1 MADDKEREKL
11 VKRIADLEAQL
22 NKYIKA
28 GAEDAAKRVEYAR
41 GLTEELKD
49 QLGIQ
54 TRINEGEKTLLSLAN
69 KIAQSAQ
76 ENTVELGRSKDLKAS
91 IKKDEKLIA
100 DALREQLIIQKSLG
114 EDQLKSAES
123 IFEENKKRLNILGG
137 IDSLE
142 KQILTAS
149 EDEKKILKDQ
159 IKAQYDL
166 LAISENQLDNLL
178 KEVDAETQRYVLAS
192 QLLEQAQENLKAKE
206 EEQKVQ
212 DEINKKLGLTG
223 GILKGLGEILPGG
236 LDKTLGIEKATEAME
251 EFADKVARGEETGG
265 RLKILGIGLQSMAGS
280 FLKNITDPAA
290 VFTAAAK
297 GFLEVDKAQKE
308 FRSQTGQ
315 SVSQIDAINNSF
327 ISTADY
333 IKAASELTKELG
345 VNAAV
350 AFNKEDIA
358 EVGELTKGM
367 GLASKEA
374 ANLAKLSKVSG
385 TNLADNTKA
394 IEGSFKSF
402 VQTNRTALNFGDVL
416 KDVGNVSEAVS
427 MSLGSNPEKIAK
439 AAMEAR
445 KFGLNLEQADKIASS
460 LLDFESSISAEL
472 EAELLTG
479 KDLNLEKAR
488 SAALNNDLATVSK
501 EIGKNAEI
509 NAAFSKGNRIEQEAI
524 AKALGM
530 NRDDMA
536 KMIYQQKIQNGLTAE
551 QAAKAADI
559 NLDEAKRLETQ
570 EQLKTAMDKISQ
582 ALAPIVGFI
591 ASIVGGIAEF
601 LSYGIVLYPILGII
615 ALSYFPKIAAGVKD
629 MVGGLKDGVKSAAEL
644 AKNLFSKEGRA
655 KIGEQ
660 IKAASGGEDKTKELS
675 DKTGD
680 ELSKTADKTKGVK
693 GNMGKDIKNFLT
705 NLSKG
710 IQSFSE
716 VKVGDIGKLALS
728 ALALVAL
735 TPAIPALLLLQL
747 VRGPSIKSALKGIG
761 DGLVAFGKAAQ
772 GLTKVAPYIILAEIL
787 LAGFG
792 LALQP
797 LTYALSLLSPILE
810 AFGSII
816 KSVFEG
822 VATLITA
829 VADGFVKLLGAI
841 TIEKAIGVA
850 MLGSSLVVLSTGL
863 TVFAGALAAAGV
875 ASFLGGGVL
884 KKIDKLAKQASPISR
899 VANSLTEMGNALLTV
914 ATALNDIDTDK
925 LEALGDFATENAFA
939 NAATGIVSAIT
950 APINAIGNAIGG
962 GGEDAQTKK
971 LDEIKTLLQQ
981 ILVKEGVVNLDSQ
994 KVGQITSLKTVKVQ

>member
-11 VKRIADLEAQL
+11 VKRIADLEAQI
-22 NKYIKA
+22 NKYVKE
-28 GAEDAAKRVEYAR
+28 GAEDAARRTENAR

-54 TRINEGEKTLLSLAN
+54 TKINEGEKTLLNLSQ
-69 KIAQSAQ
+69 KITQSAQ
-76 ENTVELGRSKDLKAS
+76 ENVVELGKAGKIDDAIIKD
-91 IKKDEKLIA
+91 KKIIA
-100 DALREQLIIQKSLG
+100 DTLREQLIIQKSLG
-114 EDQLKSAES
+114 QTQLEDAEL
-123 IFEENKKRLNILGG
+123 IFEANKERLKILG
-137 IDSLE
+137 DLESLE
-142 KQILTAS
+142 NQILTANENEIEALS
-149 EDEKKILKDQ
+149 NQ

-166 LAISENQLDNLL
+166 LAISENQLDTLL

-192 QLLEQAQENLKAKE
+192 QVLEQAQENLKAKE
-206 EEQKVQ
+206 EEEERQ
-212 DEINKKLGLTG
+212 ERINAKLGIAG
-223 GILKGLGEILPGG
+223 GLVKGLDALLGDFGKG
-236 LDKTLGIEKATEAME
+236 LKL
-251 EFADKVARGEETGG
+251 DKVAEDMEAFAEEAIRSGEEVS
-265 RLKILGIGLQSMAGS
+265 RLQVLGVGLRSAFGNLVKS
-280 FLKNITDPAA
+280 LTDPT
-290 VFTAAAK
+290 VVLTALAK
-297 GFLEVDKAQKE
+297 GFADIDKAQKE

-315 SVSQIDAINNSF
+315 NVEFVDTLNDSF
-327 ISTADY
+327 LSTADY
-333 IKAASELTKELG
+333 IKAASDLTKELG

-350 AFNKEDIA
+350 AFNPSDIA

-439 AAMEAR
+439 AAMEAK
-445 KFGLNLEQADKIASS
+445 KFGLSLEQADKIANS

-501 EIGKNAEI
+501 EIGKNAEV
-509 NAAFSKGNRIEQEAI
+509 NAAFSSGNRIQQESI

-530 NRDDMA
+530 SRDEMA
-536 KMIYQQKIQNGLTAE
+536 KMIYQQKLQNGLTAE
-551 QAAKAADI
+551 QAAKAADVS
-559 NLDEAKRLETQ
+559 LEEAKRLTAQ
-570 EQLKTAMDKISQ
+570 EKMSEAMDKIIQ
-582 ALAPIVGFI
+582 AFAPLVGFV
-591 ASIVGGIAEF
+591 ADVAAGIAT
-601 LSYGIVLYPILGII
+601 IVSKWYILYPLVGIM
-615 ALSYFPKIAAGVKD
+615 ALSYFPKIAAGIKD
-629 MVGGLKDGVKSAAEL
+629 MTAGLKDSVKSATEL
-644 AKNLFSKEGRA
+644 AKNLFTKDGRA

-660 IKAASGGEDKTKELS
+660 IKAATGGGDKTKEAAE
-675 DKTGD
+675 KAGD
-680 ELSKTADKTKGVK
+680 GASKTADKTKSVK

-705 NLSKG
+705 NLAKG
-710 IQSFSE
+710 LQAFRE
-716 VKVGDIGKLALS
+716 VEFKDILKLGAS

-747 VRGPSIKSALKGIG
+747 VNGPKIKSAFTGIG
-761 DGLVAFGKAAQ
+761 NGLKAFGKAAMDPTVWA
-772 GLTKVAPYIILAEIL
+772 GVGL
-787 LAGFG
+787 LAAFG
-792 LALQP
+792 VALIP
-797 LTYALSLLSPILE
+797 LTYALSLLSPLLE
-810 AFGSII
+810 AFGKVI
-816 KSVFEG
+816 KSTLDG
-822 VATLITA
+822 VANVITA

-841 TIEKAIGVA
+841 TFENVA
-850 MLGSSLVVLSTGL
+850 AMFALGPALTSVAFGL
-863 TVFAGALAAAGV
+863 GVFAVALTAAGI
-875 ASFLGGGVL
+875 ASFIGGGVL
-884 KKIDKLAKQASPISR
+884 KKIDKLAKQSSSIAR
-899 VANSLTEMGNALLTV
+899 VASSLTQMAGALQTV
-914 ATALNDIDTDK
+914 STALNDIDTDK

-939 NAATGIVSAIT
+939 NAASGIVSAIT

-981 ILVKEGVVNLDSQ
+981 ILAKEGVVNLDSQ

>member
-11 VKRIADLEAQL
+11 VKRIADLEAQI
-22 NKYIKA
+22 NKYVKE
-28 GAEDAAKRVEYAR
+28 GAEDAARRTENAR

-54 TRINEGEKTLLSLAN
+54 TKINEGEKTLLSLAN

-114 EDQLKSAES
+114 QTQLEDAEL
-123 IFEENKKRLNILGG
+123 IFEANKERLKILG
-137 IDSLE
+137 DLESLE
-142 KQILTAS
+142 NQILTS
-149 EDEKKILKDQ
+149 NEDEIEALSNQ

-166 LAISENQLDNLL
+166 LAISENQLDTLL

-192 QLLEQAQENLKAKE
+192 QVLEQAQENLKAKE

-488 SAALNNDLATVSK
+488 SAALNNDLATVAE

-660 IKAASGGEDKTKELS
+660 IKAASGGEDKTKDLAIKA
-675 DKTGD
+675 DDG
-680 ELSKTADKTKGVK
+680 ADKISGKTQGVK

-705 NLSKG
+705 NLAAGLKAMG
-710 IQSFSE
+710 NP
-716 VKVGDIGKLALS
+716 KVLFGALNLIPTALGFVAMLA
-728 ALALVAL
+728 
-735 TPAIPALLLLQL
+735 AIPTIAFL
-747 VRGPSIKSALKGIG
+747 SIPGIG
-761 DGLVAFGKAAQ
+761 MGVKLSLTAIGQGLKAFGKAASDPMTWL
-772 GLTKVAPYIILAEIL
+772 GIGL
-787 LAGFG
+787 LAAFG
-792 LALQP
+792 AALIP

-863 TVFAGALAAAGV
+863 TVFAGALAVAGV

-899 VANSLTEMGNALLTV
+899 VADSLTQMAAALLGV
-914 ATALNDIDTDK
+914 SAALATIDTDK
-925 LEALGDFATENAFA
+925 LDSLSDFATENAFA

-971 LDEIKTLLQQ
+971 LDEIRILLQQ